1 MNKELEKLYQHYI
14 YSIEYYKH
22 LTLNNVLDCF
32 ITIYSRIRGG
42 WSYDNSLTDLI
53 FQLEQYKKTKG
64 NKTMINKN
72 DISKRELKDLTNLY
86 KEFEIIKNEMK
97 ACYDYLISL
106 NPKVEGIEFLCS
118 KVGFEKLDA
127 FCSQL
132 SLENEITSKDFK
144 IE

>member
-64 NKTMINKN
+64 NKH
-72 DISKRELKDLTNLY
+72 E
-86 KEFEIIKNEMK
+86 
-97 ACYDYLISL
+97 
-106 NPKVEGIEFLCS
+106 
-118 KVGFEKLDA
+118 
-127 FCSQL
+127 
-132 SLENEITSKDFK
+132 
-144 IE
+144 